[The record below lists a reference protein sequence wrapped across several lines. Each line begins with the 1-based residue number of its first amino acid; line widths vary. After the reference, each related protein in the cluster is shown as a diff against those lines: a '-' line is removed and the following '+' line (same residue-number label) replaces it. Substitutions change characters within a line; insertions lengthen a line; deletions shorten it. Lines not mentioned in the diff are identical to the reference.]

1 MKMERL
7 HSVCCHLTVI
17 LSVMFIVFLVL
28 DQFNPMM
35 NFIDNNISRWLL
47 AGLCLSGALQSVLH
61 WSLSGPGK
69 RGGQEE

>member
-35 NFIDNNISRWLL
+35 NFIDNDLSRYLL
-47 AGLCLSGALQSVLH
+47 AALCVFGASQSLLC
-61 WSLSGPGK
+61 WKKEGSESAGTNC
-69 RGGQEE
+69 